1 MQSSSHSFLE
11 DLARELWEKHKA
23 DFDKLYVILPSR
35 RARIFLIEALKKVAT
50 EASWLPTIKSMED
63 FISEISSLQT
73 ADDLELLFDFYQ
85 VYKKIEGDK
94 ADSLED
100 FMGWGS
106 MLLYDFNEIDR
117 NLIDPKLLFGYLSEQ
132 KAAENWNFGNEEL
145 TEYQRKYLDFWNRFI
160 VYHDGLKA
168 VLEEKQKAYQGMLY
182 KEALQR
188 LKHGSDSLLKDELY
202 CFAGFNAFTPAEK
215 AIISEVKLNRK
226 TLFYWDA
233 DQYYLSDKLMEA
245 GQFLRPNLGNYE
257 SVKWISERLLNEEKE
272 IKIYGISGNIGQAK
286 LLGELL
292 SANLTE
298 KTDLKSKAV
307 ILADENLLIPVL
319 ESLPEACSPL
329 NITMGYP
336 VKQTAFYSL
345 FYNFFQL
352 FQNAKIKGSI
362 YHRDLFSFMEAPL
375 FGKLHDSGKL
385 KAFLQKLRSEQII
398 YFSMEKLADE
408 LGQELGF
415 IFDGKTDTLEKAL
428 QLVELLREK
437 AKLDTLELEIL
448 FHFYKLFKKFSE
460 LNRSIPLSGQ
470 ALMNLYRQS
479 VSRSQ
484 VSFIGEPLE
493 GLQIM
498 GVLESR
504 TLDFDEIYLLSM
516 NEGILP
522 SGKSQN
528 SLIPF
533 NIKKEFN
540 LPTYKEKDAIFAY
553 HFYRLLQ
560 RAKKVHLI
568 YNSGVD
574 PLSGGEKSRFIE
586 QLLYEMP
593 LKNPAVIIEEIRVES
608 EQKQEKLGEEQIK
621 KSEAV
626 IDKIKEKISSGLSAS
641 ALNTYLTCPLD
652 FYYKYVLGL
661 REDQGQ
667 DPEEEMEAAL
677 FGNILHDCLEKLYEP
692 ADQSEY
698 KITEER
704 IEGFKDNLEMEL
716 IQTFKRNG
724 VGQWKSGKNK
734 LVFEVCKHYLEQF
747 LNWEKERVQHKEVI
761 ISGIEDEIKWSTS
774 IDLQNGEPLPLTL
787 KGKID
792 RIESEAGEF
801 RILDYKSG
809 NVDPGKLK
817 IKAVEDILERE
828 DGKFSQLIQL
838 GIYKLLYRSKYQA
851 SVDAGIISLKDI
863 KQGILFS
870 EGFDEEDCLML
881 IRRVI
886 EQMLSKDEVI
896 RHNPKAKYCSFCKD
910 VEKSKAH

>member
-1 MQSSSHSFLE
+1 MQSSNHSFLE
-11 DLARELWEKHKA
+11 DLAKELWEKHKA

-35 RARIFLIEALKKVAT
+35 RAKIFLIEAFKNVVKEAT
-50 EASWLPTIKSMED
+50 WLPTIRSMED

-73 ADDLELLFDFYQ
+73 ADDLELLFEFYQ

-100 FMGWGS
+100 FMGWGN

-117 NLIDPKLLFGYLSEQ
+117 NLIDPKVLFGYLSEQ
-132 KAAENWNFGNEEL
+132 KAAENWNFGDHEL
-145 TEYQRKYLDFWNRFI
+145 TDYQRKYLDFWNRFI
-160 VYHDGLKA
+160 VYYDGLKT
-168 VLEEKQKAYQGMLY
+168 VLEQKKEAYQGMLY

-188 LKHGSDSLLKDELY
+188 LKRESDSLLKDEIY

-215 AIISEVKLNRK
+215 AVINEVERNKK

-233 DQYYLSDKLMEA
+233 DQYYLADNLMEA
-245 GQFLRPNLGNYE
+245 GQFLRSNIDQSRNSL
-257 SVKWISERLLNEEKE
+257 WISERLLSDEKE

-292 SANLTE
+292 KNKITD

-319 ESLPEACSPL
+319 ESLPEECSPL

-336 VKQTAFYSL
+336 VKQTVFYSL

-352 FQNAKIKGSI
+352 FQNPKVKASI
-362 YHRDLFSFMEAPL
+362 YHRDFFSFMESPL
-375 FGKLHDSGKL
+375 IDKLYETGRL
-385 KAFLQKLRSEQII
+385 KGVLQKLKSEQRI
-398 YFSMEKLADE
+398 YLPMKKLAQE
-408 LGQELGF
+408 LGDELGF
-415 IFDGKTDTLEKAL
+415 IFEAENDLLEKGL
-428 QLVELLREK
+428 KLINLLKEK
-437 AKLDTLELEIL
+437 AKLDSLELEIL
-448 FHFYKLFKKFSE
+448 FHFYKLLNKFSE
-460 LNRSIPLSGQ
+460 LNRSIRLSGQ

-484 VSFIGEPLE
+484 LSFIGEPLE

-522 SGKSQN
+522 SGKAQN

-533 NIKKEFN
+533 NIKKEFR

-560 RAKKVHLI
+560 RAKRVHLI
-568 YNSGVD
+568 YNSGLD
-574 PLSGGEKSRFIE
+574 PLSSGEKSRFIE

-593 LKNPAVIIEEIRVES
+593 IKNSAIKIEEIRVEA
-608 EQKQEKLGEEQIK
+608 EQKQEKVDEEQIE
-621 KSEAV
+621 KSEDV
-626 IDKIKEKISSGLSAS
+626 LDKIKEKIGNGLSAS
-641 ALNTYLTCPLD
+641 ALNTYLSCPLD

-661 REDQGQ
+661 RKDQAQ
-667 DPEEEMEAAL
+667 NPEEEMEAAL
-677 FGNILHDCLEKLYEP
+677 FGNILHDCLEKLY
-692 ADQSEY
+692 DIGDKSDY
-698 KITEER
+698 KITKEQ
-704 IEGFKDNLEMEL
+704 IEGFSNDLEKVL
-716 IQTFKRNG
+716 IQTFKRNE
-724 VGQWKSGKNK
+724 VGQWENGKNK
-734 LVFEVCKHYLEQF
+734 LVFEVCKHYLAQF
-747 LNWEKERVQHKEVI
+747 LKWEKERIQDNEI
-761 ISGIEDEIKWSTS
+761 IIKGIEDEISWSTNLE
-774 IDLQNGEPLPLTL
+774 LQNGELLPLTL

-792 RIESEAGEF
+792 RIESEAGGF

-817 IKAVEDILERE
+817 IKAVEDILERK
-828 DGKFSQLIQL
+828 DGKFSQLVQL
-838 GIYKLLYRSKYQA
+838 GIYKLLYRSKYA
-851 SVDAGIISLKDI
+851 STADAGIISLKDI
-863 KQGILFS
+863 KQGIMIS
-870 EGFDEEDCLML
+870 EGFDEEDCLLM
-881 IRRVI
+881 IRRVV

-910 VEKSKAH
+910 VEKSKTH